1 MAEEND
7 EQEEGSGGGKK
18 KLIIMAAA
26 GFAVVLVIVLTAWF
40 FLGSDEQPANDSA
53 DNGSAGAPQASVD
66 TSEAPEVG
74 NALYVGMPRAF
85 VFMVPGDARER
96 TVQIKVQLMVRGEN
110 SEELAKRHIPLIEGT
125 LHEVFSSS
133 TAEELKTVEGKV
145 KLRELAR
152 QRVREALLE
161 VTGKRLVEQ
170 VLFTG
175 MVMQ

>member
-1 MAEEND
+1 MAEEN
-7 EQEEGSGGGKK
+7 EQEEGSEGSKK
-18 KLIIMAAA
+18 KRLMIMAGA
-26 GFAVVLVIVLTAWF
+26 GLAVVLVVIFVVWF
-40 FLGSDEQPANDSA
+40 FIGSGEPADSGNA
-53 DNGSAGAPQASVD
+53 DGGNSSPPA
-66 TSEAPEVG
+66 TSIDDSQAPEVG

-96 TVQIKVQLMVRGEN
+96 TVQIKVQLMVRGES
-110 SEELAKRHIPLIEGT
+110 SEELVKRHIPLIEGT